1 MTLPVQVQISLRH
14 RRGRGCSFGAHL
26 DLSSRKKEVG
36 RHAHTNMA
44 DEFTDV
50 LVIEDIR
57 TRLRGNRTALLGLF
71 QNGRTVQPTDNVI
84 RFMAPLVLEHPIEPR
99 DVALLGEILDP
110 NNTKFVVLKRARDL
124 AGSDPVSSTSSALA
138 LVSSSK
144 EQQQLA
150 LPPPKRAPPS
160 AAVQLLGKQ
169 AKHQDPDKVA
179 IMMALT
185 WSGKHLSSG
194 AVSKFGSQPPVEI
207 PPLSRFIVR
216 LDPEQ
221 IAYQYQDQDLSAMYH
236 CLAKQVYDSRDRG
249 KVCLALVASHVL
261 SEVALR
267 VNMLGRSENAGL
279 VQAIVPEGLLHSFL
293 STHRMHRLQVLTD
306 KSHESFLR
314 LTPVRLP
321 LVLTTL
327 RVEME
332 SATRQVSAFVLSYSH
347 SGRLVLPVWLAMT
360 EKQRAAFATSLFELH
375 VWDDELWRVLCS
387 DEDGDCDPLL
397 EVLLL
402 PKQLQ
407 LGNGEEGGY
416 TSVWEGK
423 TEIQVRLDA
432 LLGEMVEIE
441 QMAHQPSASLTALED
456 LGEEAMDMDA
466 DIFALKTKVEHI
478 CSELWL

>member
-1 MTLPVQVQISLRH
+1 
-14 RRGRGCSFGAHL
+14 
-26 DLSSRKKEVG
+26 
-36 RHAHTNMA
+36 MA

-50 LVIEDIR
+50 LVVEDIR
-57 TRLRGNRTALLGLF
+57 ARLRGNRAALLGLF

-99 DVALLGEILDP
+99 DVALLGEVLDP

-124 AGSDPVSSTSSALA
+124 AGSDPVSFSSTSSSSSSALA
-138 LVSSSK
+138 LVPSSK
-144 EQQQLA
+144 EQQLA

-160 AAVQLLGKQ
+160 AAAQLLGKQ
-169 AKHQDPDKVA
+169 ARHQDPDKVA

-194 AVSKFGSQPPVEI
+194 AVGRFGSQPPVDI

-221 IAYQYQDQDLSAMYH
+221 IAYQYQDQDLSAMHH
-236 CLAKQVYDSRDRG
+236 CLVKQIYDSRDRG
-249 KVCLALVASHVL
+249 KVCLALAASHVL

-267 VNMLGRSENAGL
+267 ANVLGRSENAGL

-293 STHRMHRLQVLTD
+293 STHRMHRLQVLAD

-314 LTPVRLP
+314 LSPVRLP

-327 RVEME
+327 RVETE
-332 SATRQVSAFVLSYSH
+332 SATRQVSAFVLSYNQ

-360 EKQRAAFATSLFELH
+360 EKQRAAFATSLFELR

-402 PKQLQ
+402 PRQLQ
-407 LGNGEEGGY
+407 LENGDEGGY
-416 TSVWEGK
+416 AGVWEGK

-432 LLGEMVEIE
+432 LFGEMVEIE
-441 QMAHQPSASLTALED
+441 QMAHSLASSPTTEF
-456 LGEEAMDMDA
+456 EAMDMDA
-466 DIFALKTKVEHI
+466 DIDADIYALKTQVELI